1 MWKNTKAIL
10 NIKETQTEFYKRNQA
25 CPEVLKLVD
34 LESKSFGMRCEK
46 IIREMFSL
54 EKATNS
60 QHDAIYNGTK
70 IEIKSARYWG
80 GTMDC
85 KFQHIEPDYDY
96 EYILFV
102 LVEFQDLHIWGMH
115 KSKVKKM
122 IEQGI
127 LTLQGKQGYWCK
139 MSSILPHLTLVMSL
153 DSLVQDIK
161 ENINII
167 L

>member
-60 QHDAIYNGTK
+60 QHDAICKGTK

-80 GTMDC
+80 GTTNC
-85 KFQHIEPDYDY
+85 RFQHVELDYDY

-102 LVEFQDLHIWGMH
+102 LVEFQDLRIWGMN
-115 KSKVKKM
+115 KDRLKEM
-122 IEQGI
+122 INLGI
-127 LTLQGKQGYWCK
+127 LTSQGRQGYWTK
-139 MSSILPHLTLVMSL
+139 MSDILPHLTI
-153 DSLVQDIK
+153 IK
-161 ENINII
+161 SKEDLENALKEI